1 MRVVVTSSLCHRCCW
16 SAVLRTISE
25 WLSDVSEEFLR
36 LPYEHTWGSP
46 ASLGLPFPP
55 STSCFWQGSSD
66 GISKSM
72 ELHQGR
78 ARSQVNGNNSTL
90 VMEEKS
96 DHLPAPS
103 QCALSKDS
111 NVCNNDDHCLPVKNG
126 EKNQVQEQEL
136 ETVAQEKEEWQTEN
150 SFTCQEEEKTILFWF

>member
-1 MRVVVTSSLCHRCCW
+1 MQVVSVGGPGKGHGKEQTGR
-16 SAVLRTISE
+16 
-25 WLSDVSEEFLR
+25 
-36 LPYEHTWGSP
+36 GSK
-46 ASLGLPFPP
+46 GHKKGNK
-55 STSCFWQGSSD
+55 QGSSD

-90 VMEEKS
+90 IMEEKS

-126 EKNQVQEQEL
+126 EKTQVQEQEL
-136 ETVAQEKEEWQTEN
+136 ETVAQEKEE
-150 SFTCQEEEKTILFWF
+150 